1 MKATIVVIKVCM
13 VSWIIHTFW
22 LFLPMIFWG
31 IDTTYS
37 SFLVLWLAIYSVAWN
52 EDLKSDIDSLYFEP
66 VLYIHSLI
74 VISDVYALCV
84 AFPEPLGE
92 KLYAEVKSFLENHGQ
107 SLYEVCI
114 YMKQYWNCCM
124 VKFNSWNP
132 TSVCIFSI
140 LFPTYTVDTDKE
152 NLLNCQSFLSWQSFP
167 LFPLS

>member
-1 MKATIVVIKVCM
+1 
-13 VSWIIHTFW
+13 
-22 LFLPMIFWG
+22 MIFWG

-37 SFLVLWLAIYSVAWN
+37 SFLVFWLAIYSVAWN
-52 EDLKSDIDSLYFEP
+52 EDLKSDINSLYFEP

-140 LFPTYTVDTDKE
+140 LFPTYTFDTDKE
-152 NLLNCQSFLSWQSFP
+152 NLFNCQSFLSWQSFP

>member
-22 LFLPMIFWG
+22 LVLTYDLLGDRHNIQQLSCVLIGDIFCGIEWG
-31 IDTTYS
+31 LEVRHKLVVFWAS
-37 SFLVLWLAIYSVAWN
+37 PLHSFLNCL
-52 EDLKSDIDSLYFEP
+52 
-66 VLYIHSLI
+66 
-74 VISDVYALCV
+74 SDVYALCV

-92 KLYAEVKSFLENHGQ
+92 KLYAEVKGFLENHGQ

-140 LFPTYTVDTDKE
+140 LFPTYTFDTDKE
-152 NLLNCQSFLSWQSFP
+152 NLFNCQSFLSWQSFP